1 MKKAYN
7 VWGGVTTPAYEAPEM
22 SIVSVKVESG
32 FATSGFEGDK
42 DQTPTFGEDKIEW

>member
-32 FATSGFEGDK
+32 FATSGFEGD
-42 DQTPTFGEDKIEW
+42 QTPKYEEENIWGQN

>member
-32 FATSGFEGDK
+32 FATSGFEGDG
-42 DQTPTFGEDKIEW
+42 QTPELDEENVWG

>member
-22 SIVSVKVESG
+22 SIVSVKVERG
-32 FATSGFEGDK
+32 FATRFEGDQ